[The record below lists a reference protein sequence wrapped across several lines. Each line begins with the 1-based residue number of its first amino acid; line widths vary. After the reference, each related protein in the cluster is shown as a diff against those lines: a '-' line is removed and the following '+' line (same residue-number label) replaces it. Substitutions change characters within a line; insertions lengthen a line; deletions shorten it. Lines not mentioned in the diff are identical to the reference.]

1 MKYQES
7 EAWMWERLAFTR
19 ARVVCGN
26 DDLKSLLNSFR
37 SKLLKRN
44 LNKHKVFSDIVSLRE
59 RVSKNYTEAQDF
71 PWDIKKGVG
80 GVFDLQLLGQGCALI
95 FNIESY
101 DTNAHLSALSKLDD
115 WSSYYAIK
123 LIRLYFLMFRLN
135 QIFALIGD
143 YKDLDLFET
152 KLGRDF
158 VLRETGSNSINE
170 LKLELGSLRKS
181 ADEMITAK
189 LKATIKDNKVV
200 FENE

>member
-1 MKYQES
+1 
-7 EAWMWERLAFTR
+7 
-19 ARVVCGN
+19 
-26 DDLKSLLNSFR
+26 
-37 SKLLKRN
+37 
-44 LNKHKVFSDIVSLRE
+44 
-59 RVSKNYTEAQDF
+59 
-71 PWDIKKGVG
+71 
-80 GVFDLQLLGQGCALI
+80 VFDLQLLGQGCALM

-101 DTNAHLSALSKLDD
+101 DTNAHLSALSRLDD
-115 WSSYYAIK
+115 WSSYDAKK
-123 LIRLYFLMFRLN
+123 LLRLYFLMFRLN

-189 LKATIKDNKVV
+189 LKITIKDNKVG
-200 FENE
+200 FKNE

>member
-1 MKYQES
+1 M
-7 EAWMWERLAFTR
+7 
-19 ARVVCGN
+19 
-26 DDLKSLLNSFR
+26 
-37 SKLLKRN
+37 
-44 LNKHKVFSDIVSLRE
+44 
-59 RVSKNYTEAQDF
+59 
-71 PWDIKKGVG
+71 
-80 GVFDLQLLGQGCALI
+80 FDLQLLGQGCALM
-95 FNIESY
+95 FNIVSY
-101 DTNAHLSALSKLDD
+101 DTNAHLSALSRLDD
-115 WSSYYAIK
+115 WSSYDAIK

-189 LKATIKDNKVV
+189 LKATIKDNKVG